1 MSKFDFVWQSL
12 DDTVASGHAPGIVA
26 GIRHR
31 GETGIHATGY
41 RAFDSVH
48 PMEST
53 TRCRIASLG
62 KPLGGAI
69 VALMIDEGILELD
82 ESVERWLPELAD
94 MRVLKNPTGPLDET
108 VAAATPITVEH
119 LLTLTNGIGLI
130 FEETPLSTAIAE
142 QGVGP
147 GAIPPQMSAD
157 EYLKRIG
164 ALPLAYQPGER
175 WMYSMGSDIL
185 SVLIARASGKPL
197 AEVVRERIT
206 EPLGMSATSFFASA
220 EELPTAYMGTPTG
233 AAPTNYVVFDPPDGP
248 FSKAP
253 AFETLA
259 CGIVSTVPDFL
270 KFLTALADG
279 ALLPAELQRRM
290 TSGHLTDEQ
299 RVGSPPL
306 LDENMNWG
314 WQVGVMM
321 DGTGPG
327 RTPGSYG
334 WNGGTGTTGFV
345 DREND
350 LVACVFSQR
359 MMAGP
364 ADNFDY
370 FVKPLATLL

>member
-1 MSKFDFVWQSL
+1 
-12 DDTVASGHAPGIVA
+12 
-26 GIRHR
+26 
-31 GETGIHATGY
+31 GY

-220 EELPTAYMGTPTG
+220 EELPTAYTTTPTG
-233 AAPTNYVVFDPPDGP
+233 IEVFDPPDGP